1 MGVGLAVV
9 TETKI
14 TDVRYTR
21 LASGYK
27 ILASKAASHNQGG
40 IALLWKDN
48 HRGFKVESAKIVT
61 PNLLTFQLVTGNKR
75 FYCMGVY
82 LPPTDTM
89 GVEDLRAAW
98 EACPDGC
105 MPLVLGDLNINFGDP
120 RDERDEVIRDL
131 IDDIDLVD
139 ASRRYTPRRLRRQ
152 STRAR
157 WTWRQKREGKM
168 HYSQP
173 DYVMM
178 RERDHRRF
186 RNVGFRWPRYHDS
199 DHRAV
204 VATIKSGERRL
215 KEYRKKRQEFPL
227 QLPPVEQQDDLTRA
241 FEALKVTCVEPETT
255 KAHWR
260 DWMSDSTWLLIKQRT
275 SLRRAGQLRRL
286 EGRRM
291 QRAIHAALKR
301 DRAARTVQVGEL
313 IVAELAEG
321 KVHEAFRHLKGWY
334 REASDTQAKP

>member
-14 TDVRYTR
+14 TDVRHTH

-27 ILASKAASHNQGG
+27 ILASRAASHNQGG
-40 IALLWKDN
+40 IALLWKEN
-48 HRGFKVESAKIVT
+48 HRGFEVESAKIVT
-61 PNLLTFQLVTGNKR
+61 PNLLTFLLVTGNER

-82 LPPTDTM
+82 IPPTDTM

-98 EACPDGC
+98 DACLDGC

-120 RDERDEVIRDL
+120 RDKRDEVICDL

-139 ASRRYTPRRLRRQ
+139 ASRMRRYTPRRPRRQ

-173 DYVMM
+173 DYVLV

-186 RNVGFRWPRYHDS
+186 QKVGFRWPRYHDS

-204 VATIKSGERRL
+204 VAILKSGERRL
-215 KEYRKKRQEFPL
+215 TAYRKKRQ
-227 QLPPVEQQDDLTRA
+227 
-241 FEALKVTCVEPETT
+241 
-255 KAHWR
+255 
-260 DWMSDSTWLLIKQRT
+260 
-275 SLRRAGQLRRL
+275 
-286 EGRRM
+286 
-291 QRAIHAALKR
+291 
-301 DRAARTVQVGEL
+301 
-313 IVAELAEG
+313 
-321 KVHEAFRHLKGWY
+321 
-334 REASDTQAKP
+334 